1 MKEATPVLTA
11 GLFPELLDNL
21 INILSGIADDDWHKP
36 TPCPGWSVKDLTTH
50 LYGDE
55 VNILA
60 RGRDAFSY
68 SGDPIRSWEELVRFI
83 NWQNDLWVQANKR
96 LSPPLLLDLLR
107 HTGDQVSA
115 YFASLD
121 MYEIGAPV
129 EWASPDPAPVWMGIA
144 REYTERWHHQQQ
156 ICEALSL
163 PDLLQPRLFKPV
175 LDSFIRAFPYAYRQ
189 VIAPEGTA
197 INFHI
202 TGEAGSSWSSVRT
215 GHKWKL
221 YEEAAANPVAEVSLP
236 QKTAWQLFTRIV
248 TPEEVEDI
256 AQIKGDKTLGL
267 LALQT
272 VSIIV

>member
-1 MKEATPVLTA
+1 MKEPTPVLTA

-21 INILSGIADDDWHKP
+21 LNILSGISADDWHKP

-107 HTGDQVSA
+107 HTGTQVCEH
-115 YFASLD
+115 FNSLD
-121 MYEIGAPV
+121 MFQIGSPV
-129 EWASPDPAPVWMGIA
+129 EWASPDPAPIWLGIA

-156 ICEALSL
+156 ICEALGL
-163 PDLLQPRLFKPV
+163 PDLMQPRLFKPV
-175 LDSFIRAFPYAYRQ
+175 LDSFIRAFPHTYRQ

-197 INFHI
+197 VNLHI
-202 TGEAGSSWSSVRT
+202 TGEAGASWSSVRT
-215 GHKWKL
+215 GSKWKL
-221 YEEAAANPVAEVSLP
+221 SEEAVPNAAAEVTLS
-236 QKTAWQLFTRIV
+236 QKAAWQLFTRII
-248 TPEEVEDI
+248 TPEEAEEI
-256 AQIKGDKTLGL
+256 AKIEGDSTLGRM
-267 LALQT
+267 ALQT